1 MNSKFK
7 NDRSLYYIKR
17 FIKDELWYTY
27 KRGSS
32 RVPLASDSKL
42 KYLHW
47 IFGLMI
53 MNLIS
58 DGWTIINIDEASY
71 TRSIKMDYSWLPRGY
86 SNAIVNT
93 LWRGRAFV
101 IFALISRGEWIVFLG
116 NKTTNSWNFIKFI
129 FILSKYWE
137 MWLYFKENEVIITLD
152 NAAIHRSSRTK
163 WAAELLKTPLHFL
176 PPYSPNLAPTE
187 WIFGLSKRM
196 IDTKSKVMS
205 ITLLSIMEKDS

>member
-1 MNSKFK
+1 
-7 NDRSLYYIKR
+7 
-17 FIKDELWYTY
+17 
-27 KRGSS
+27 
-32 RVPLASDSKL
+32 
-42 KYLHW
+42 
-47 IFGLMI
+47 

-58 DGWTIINIDEASY
+58 DGWTIIKIDEASY

-93 LWRGRAFV
+93 HWRGRVVV
-101 IFALISRGEWIVFLG
+101 IFALISSGEWIAFLG

-137 MWLYFKENEVIITLD
+137 MWLNLKENEVIITLE
-152 NAAIHRSSRTK
+152 NAAIHRSSRKK
-163 WAAELLKTPLHFL
+163 WAAEFLKTPLHFP

-196 IDTKSKVMS
+196 IATNRHL
-205 ITLLSIMEKDS
+205 I